1 MVAFGSTTID
11 TVKFG
16 SLDVTSLYL
25 GSNEAWTASKPGMV
39 LLTPTSITHA
49 GTSASVGA
57 NGQVTFTAV
66 TSLSLNGVFSADF
79 DNYVVNMRH
88 NGSADTGIA
97 LRMRSSGTDAS
108 GNDYTYQ
115 LLSADSTAV
124 SGSRTS
130 STNLGVIGIVSIAQ
144 RGGDTAYFFCP
155 FLAQP
160 TAVRTVSARA
170 LSNAAIYDYATT
182 HSLSISYDGFTAF
195 PASGNMTGTLQV
207 YGVRS

>member
-1 MVAFGSTTID
+1 MAITAFRYS
-11 TVKFG
+11 
-16 SLDVTSLYL
+16 SLLDPQRFQSL
-25 GSNEAWTASKPGMV
+25 GQATFPPTPATPGMV
-39 LLTPTSITHA
+39 LLTDYTITHA
-49 GTSASVGA
+49 GTSATLT